1 MLKKISSSRDLGMV
15 VSDFPLPISREELT
29 DLYTEITTDPLD
41 ALLIDINMSKF
52 RKNFDELS

>member
-1 MLKKISSSRDLGMV
+1 MV